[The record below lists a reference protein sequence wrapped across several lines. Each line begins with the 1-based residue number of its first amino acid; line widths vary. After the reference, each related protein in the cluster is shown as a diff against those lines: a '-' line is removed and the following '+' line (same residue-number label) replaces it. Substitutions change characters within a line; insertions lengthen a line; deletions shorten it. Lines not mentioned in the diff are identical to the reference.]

1 MERKKKFCS
10 CRLAAHQESGR
21 VRWCVGHERDWQTK
35 LKRLVFVPIILLPI
49 LIFVIFLTRYA
60 TVSNAADKNVIS
72 MKKFDESEIL
82 DDEDRREVLK
92 DAKTSYVPEILD
104 NNTNVKPRHK
114 REVMLDQQNYSNY
127 DEEIYNYTDIDY
139 FAKFETNT
147 LQWRLSLPIDQDGND
162 LKPEEGDNK
171 FAIASANKSSESTLF
186 WKSKLNYHQIRD
198 LQASTMKKYMNE
210 SANPCEDF
218 YEFACGNW
226 NKYHSI
232 PADRTSYDTFE
243 MLRENLDIVLKNLLS
258 EPIEEEENYFLNST
272 NRNRTMKAAVKAKF
286 FYKSCMNEERLGQRG
301 QRPLIKL
308 LDKLGGWPIIQPDWD
323 DTNFSLEELMANLKL
338 FNNDILITEWIGP
351 DIINSK
357 NYIIQIDQT
366 TLGLPGRSYF
376 LDPSYSKYLDAY
388 KAFILS
394 VSTILGAPLTEALQ
408 DVNDLISF
416 ETKLATIMVPSE
428 NRRNVTDLYLKT
440 SIGALRNYFP
450 QFDWV
455 HYFNIVL
462 GREVD
467 LEEPIACYCMDYLYK
482 LFDILNN
489 TPPRTIANYLIWR
502 FVRHRTNN
510 MDDRFLV
517 AKQRFYFVLFG
528 REQSPPRWQFCVSQV
543 NSNMGM
549 ALGSLFVK
557 KYFDENSK
565 NDTLEMTKRLQEAF
579 RLILKENKWLGDH
592 TKDYAR
598 MKIDKMNLKIGYP
611 NFLLN
616 EDELSERYDDVEAHP
631 DYFFENTLSI
641 LRHLT
646 RIEQTKIGTEVNKT
660 IWGTAPA
667 VVNAYYSRNKNQIIF
682 PAGILQPPF
691 YHKHFPKSLNFGGI
705 GVVIGHEITHG
716 FDDKGR
722 LFDQYG
728 NLQQWWKE
736 DSIYN
741 FHQRAKCMIDQ
752 YNSYIIPDVD
762 TYMDGFIT
770 QGENIADNGG
780 LKQAF
785 RAYEMWISN
794 NPDADEQL
802 PGINLTG
809 KQLFFLNFA
818 QVWCGKQRIDAVKSR
833 LKIAVHS
840 PGIFRVIGTLSNS
853 EDFARI
859 YSCPI
864 NSGMNPSEKCSLW

>member
-10 CRLAAHQESGR
+10 CRLAPYQETGR
-21 VRWCVGHERDWQTK
+21 VRWCVGHEKDWQTK

-49 LIFVIFLTRYA
+49 VIFVIFLTRH
-60 TVSNAADKNVIS
+60 TGTETAADNAIS
-72 MKKFDESEIL
+72 MNKFDQNELLE
-82 DDEDRREVLK
+82 DEDRRDVLK
-92 DAKTSYVPEILD
+92 DAKTSYVPDVL
-104 NNTNVKPRHK
+104 NNNSTTNGRRK
-114 REVMLDQQNYSNY
+114 REVTLHQQN
-127 DEEIYNYTDIDY
+127 
-139 FAKFETNT
+139 
-147 LQWRLSLPIDQDGND
+147 LSLPTKQDGNG
-162 LKPEEGDNK
+162 LEPTLEESPEIPD
-171 FAIASANKSSESTLF
+171 ESTLF
-186 WKSKLNYHQIRD
+186 WKSKLDYYQIRE
-198 LQASTMKKYMNE
+198 LQATTMKKYMNI
-210 SANPCEDF
+210 SSDPCDDF

-258 EPIEEEENYFLNST
+258 EPIDDEEVHYMNTTFF
-272 NRNRTMKAAVKAKF
+272 NRTMKATTKAKF
-286 FYKSCMNEERLGQRG
+286 FYKSCMNEERLKQRG
-301 QRPLIKL
+301 EKPLMKL
-308 LDKLGGWPIIQPDWD
+308 LDDLGGWPIIQPDWD
-323 DTNFSLEELMANLKL
+323 DTSFQVEELMANLKL
-338 FNNDILITEWIGP
+338 YNNDILIMEWIGP

-366 TLGLPGRSYF
+366 SLGLPGRSYF

-388 KAFILS
+388 KAFILA
-394 VSTILGAPLTEALQ
+394 VSTILGAPLTEAVE
-408 DVNDLISF
+408 DVNDLINF

-440 SIGALRNYFP
+440 NIGALRNYFP

-455 HYFNIVL
+455 HYFRIVL
-462 GREVD
+462 GRDVD

-482 LFDILNN
+482 LFDILNQ

-510 MDDRFLV
+510 LDNRFLV

-528 REQSPPRWQFCVSQV
+528 REKAPPRWQFCVSQV
-543 NSNMGM
+543 NTNMGM
-549 ALGSLFVK
+549 ALGSLFVR

-565 NDTLEMTKRLQEAF
+565 NDTLEMTKHLQEAF

-592 TKDYAR
+592 TKNYAR
-598 MKIDKMNLKIGYP
+598 KKIDKMNLKIGYP
-611 NFLLN
+611 DFLLD
-616 EDELSERYDDVEAHP
+616 EDELSDRYYDVDAHP

-660 IWGTAPA
+660 TWRTAPA

-785 RAYEMWISN
+785 RAYEMWSKY
-794 NPDADEQL
+794 NPEADETL

-809 KQLFFLNFA
+809 RQLFFLNFA
-818 QVWCGKQRIDAVKSR
+818 QVWCGKQRIDTVKSR
-833 LKIAVHS
+833 LKVAVHS

-859 YSCPI
+859 YNCPI

>member
-1 MERKKKFCS
+1 MEKKKNFCS

-21 VRWCVGHERDWQTK
+21 VRWCVGHEKDWQIK

-49 LIFVIFLTRYA
+49 VIFIVFLTRYSSLA
-60 TVSNAADKNVIS
+60 SGNDNNLIS
-72 MKKFDESEIL
+72 MKKFDETEIL
-82 DDEDRREVLK
+82 EDEDRRDLLK
-92 DAKTSYVPEILD
+92 DVKTSYVPELLN
-104 NNTNVKPRHK
+104 NNTFTKIRQK
-114 REVMLDQQNYSNY
+114 REVTLSQENFTDYEELRNDTELEFYKNFESKSLEWTEGNDLFELDQSQLAPPSPNKSHALFWNSRLNY
-127 DEEIYNYTDIDY
+127 DE
-139 FAKFETNT
+139 
-147 LQWRLSLPIDQDGND
+147 
-162 LKPEEGDNK
+162 
-171 FAIASANKSSESTLF
+171 
-186 WKSKLNYHQIRD
+186 IRE
-198 LQASTMKKYMNE
+198 LQASTMRKYMNE
-210 SANPCEDF
+210 SADPCEDF
-218 YEFACGNW
+218 YEYACGNW
-226 NKYHSI
+226 NKYHTI

-243 MLRENLDIVLKNLLS
+243 MLRENLDTVLRNLLS
-258 EPIEEEENYFLNST
+258 EAMDKEYYFT
-272 NRNRTMKAAVKAKF
+272 NGTMKAADKARF
-286 FYKSCMNEERLGQRG
+286 FYRSCMNEERLESRG
-301 QRPLIKL
+301 EKPLIKL
-308 LDKLGGWPIIQPDWD
+308 LDELGGWPIIQPDWD
-323 DTNFSLEELMANLKL
+323 DTNFKLEELMANLKL
-338 FNNDILITEWIGP
+338 YNNDILITEWIGP

-376 LDPSYSKYLDAY
+376 LDPSYSKYLRAY
-388 KAFILS
+388 KVFILAVAS
-394 VSTILGAPLTEALQ
+394 ILGAPLNEAIQ
-408 DVNDLISF
+408 DVNDVITF
-416 ETKLATIMVPSE
+416 ETKLANIMVPSE

-440 SIGALRNYFP
+440 SIGALQKIFP

-455 HYFNIVL
+455 HYFSIVL
-462 GREVD
+462 GKEAE
-467 LEEPIACYCMDYLYK
+467 LEESVACYCMDYLHK
-482 LFDILNN
+482 LFDILAH
-489 TPPRTIANYLIWR
+489 TTPRTVSNYLIWR

-510 MDDRFLV
+510 LDNRFLM
-517 AKQRFYFVLFG
+517 AKQRFYHVLFG
-528 REQSPPRWQFCVSQV
+528 REKSPPRWQFCVSQV

-565 NDTLEMTKRLQEAF
+565 NDTLEMTKQLQEAF
-579 RLILKENKWLGDH
+579 RLILKENKWLGDD

-611 NFLLN
+611 DFLLDQ
-616 EDELSERYDDVEAHP
+616 DELSEKYYDVDAHP

-646 RIEQTKIGTEVNKT
+646 RIEQRKIGTEVNKT
-660 IWGTAPA
+660 TWGTAPA

-722 LFDQYG
+722 LFDHYG

-785 RAYEMWISN
+785 RAYETWLKH
-794 NPDADEQL
+794 NPDADETL

-809 KQLFFLNFA
+809 RQLFFLNFA
-818 QVWCGKQRIDAVKSR
+818 QVWCGKQRIDTVKSR
-833 LKIAVHS
+833 LKVAVHA
-840 PGIFRVIGTLSNS
+840 PGIFRVIGSLSNS
-853 EDFARI
+853 EDFAKI
-859 YSCPI
+859 YNCPI

>member
-1 MERKKKFCS
+1 METKKNFCS

-21 VRWCVGHERDWQTK
+21 VRWCVGHEKDWQIK
-35 LKRLVFVPIILLPI
+35 LKRMVFVPIILLPI
-49 LIFVIFLTRYA
+49 VIFIVFLTRYTA
-60 TVSNAADKNVIS
+60 VASGNDKNIIS
-72 MKKFDESEIL
+72 MKKFDETEL
-82 DDEDRREVLK
+82 LEDEDRRDLLK
-92 DAKTSYVPEILD
+92 DARTSYAPEILN
-104 NNTNVKPRHK
+104 NNTDIKRRQK
-114 REVMLDQQNYSNY
+114 REVTLHQENFTDY
-127 DEEIYNYTDIDY
+127 EELRNDTDLEY
-139 FAKFETNT
+139 YKHLESKT
-147 LQWRLSLPIDQDGND
+147 LQWTDGNELFETD
-162 LKPEEGDNK
+162 QSQTTPPYLNNSD
-171 FAIASANKSSESTLF
+171 ALF
-186 WKSKLNYHQIRD
+186 WNSRLNYEEIRE
-198 LQASTMKKYMNE
+198 LQASTMRKYMNE
-210 SANPCEDF
+210 SADPCEDF
-218 YEFACGNW
+218 YEYACGNW
-226 NKYHSI
+226 NKYHTI

-243 MLRENLDIVLKNLLS
+243 MLRENLDIVLRNLLS
-258 EPIEEEENYFLNST
+258 EAMDEEYYFT
-272 NRNRTMKAAVKAKF
+272 NTTFNRTMGAVDKARF
-286 FYKSCMNEERLGQRG
+286 FYRSCMNEERLESRG
-301 QRPLIKL
+301 EKPLIKL
-308 LDKLGGWPIIQPDWD
+308 LDELGGWPIIQSDWD
-323 DTNFSLEELMANLKL
+323 DTNFKLEELMANLKL
-338 FNNDILITEWIGP
+338 YNNDILITEWIGP

-376 LDPSYSKYLDAY
+376 LDPSYSKYLRAY
-388 KAFILS
+388 KVFILAVAS
-394 VSTILGAPLTEALQ
+394 ILGAPLNEAIQ
-408 DVNDLISF
+408 DVNDVITF
-416 ETKLATIMVPSE
+416 ETKLANIMVPSE

-440 SIGALRNYFP
+440 SIGALQKIFP

-455 HYFNIVL
+455 HYFSIVL
-462 GREVD
+462 GKEVD
-467 LEEPIACYCMDYLYK
+467 LEEPIACYCMDFLHK
-482 LFDILNN
+482 LFDIIAH
-489 TPPRTIANYLIWR
+489 TPPRTISNYLIWR

-510 MDDRFLV
+510 LDKRFLM
-517 AKQRFYFVLFG
+517 AKQRFYHVLFG
-528 REQSPPRWQFCVSQV
+528 REKSPPRWQFCVSQV

-579 RLILKENKWLGDH
+579 RLILKENKWLGDD

-611 NFLLN
+611 DFLLDQ
-616 EDELSERYDDVEAHP
+616 DELSEKYYDVDAHP
-631 DYFFENTLSI
+631 QYFFENTLSI

-646 RIEQTKIGTEVNKT
+646 RIEQKKIGTEVNKT
-660 IWGTAPA
+660 TWGTAPA

-722 LFDQYG
+722 LFDHYG

-785 RAYEMWISN
+785 KAYEMWLKQ
-794 NPDADEQL
+794 NPDVDETL

-809 KQLFFLNFA
+809 RQLFFLNFA
-818 QVWCGKQRIDAVKSR
+818 QVWCGKQRIDTVKSR
-833 LKIAVHS
+833 LKVAVHA
-840 PGIFRVIGTLSNS
+840 PGIFRVIGSLSNS
-853 EDFARI
+853 EDFAKI
-859 YSCPI
+859 YNCPPD
-864 NSGMNPSEKCSLW
+864 SGMNPSEKCSLW

>member
-1 MERKKKFCS
+1 
-10 CRLAAHQESGR
+10 
-21 VRWCVGHERDWQTK
+21 
-35 LKRLVFVPIILLPI
+35 
-49 LIFVIFLTRYA
+49 
-60 TVSNAADKNVIS
+60 
-72 MKKFDESEIL
+72 
-82 DDEDRREVLK
+82 
-92 DAKTSYVPEILD
+92 
-104 NNTNVKPRHK
+104 
-114 REVMLDQQNYSNY
+114 
-127 DEEIYNYTDIDY
+127 
-139 FAKFETNT
+139 
-147 LQWRLSLPIDQDGND
+147 
-162 LKPEEGDNK
+162 
-171 FAIASANKSSESTLF
+171 
-186 WKSKLNYHQIRD
+186 
-198 LQASTMKKYMNE
+198 MKKYMNE
-210 SANPCEDF
+210 SMDPCEDF

-226 NKYHSI
+226 KKYHSI

-243 MLRENLDIVLKNLLS
+243 MLRENLDVVLRNLLS
-258 EPIEEEENYFLNST
+258 EPIDEEENYLLNST
-272 NRNRTMKAAVKAKF
+272 LYNKTTKAAVKAKF
-286 FYKSCMNEERLGQRG
+286 FYKSCMNEERLKQRAEK
-301 QRPLIKL
+301 PLIKL
-308 LDKLGGWPIIQPDWD
+308 LNELGGWPIIQPDWD
-323 DTNFSLEELMANLKL
+323 DTNFDLEKLMADLKL

-376 LDPSYSKYLDAY
+376 LDASYSKYLDAY

-394 VSTILGAPLTEALQ
+394 VATILGAPMTEAVQ
-408 DVNDLISF
+408 DVNDLITF
-416 ETKLATIMVPSE
+416 ETKLANIMIPSE

-455 HYFNIVL
+455 HYFSIIL
-462 GREVD
+462 GKEVD
-467 LEEPIACYCMDYLYK
+467 LEEPVACYCMDYLYK
-482 LFDILNN
+482 LFDILKH
-489 TPPRTIANYLIWR
+489 TPPRTITNYLVWR

-510 MDDRFLV
+510 LDNRFLM
-517 AKQRFYFVLFG
+517 AKQRFYYVLFG

-565 NDTLEMTKRLQEAF
+565 NDASTLEMTKRLQEAF
-579 RLILKENKWLGDH
+579 RQILKENKWLGDH

-598 MKIDKMNLKIGYP
+598 KKIDKMNLKIGYP
-611 NFLLN
+611 DFLLN
-616 EDELSERYDDVEAHP
+616 IDELGKKYYDVDAHP

-646 RIEQTKIGTEVNKT
+646 KIEQMKI
-660 IWGTAPA
+660 
-667 VVNAYYSRNKNQIIF
+667 
-682 PAGILQPPF
+682 
-691 YHKHFPKSLNFGGI
+691 
-705 GVVIGHEITHG
+705 
-716 FDDKGR
+716 GR

-736 DSIYN
+736 ESIYN

-785 RAYEMWISN
+785 KAYEMWLRN
-794 NPDADEQL
+794 NPGADETL

-809 KQLFFLNFA
+809 RQLFFLNFA
-818 QVWCGKQRIDAVKSR
+818 QVWCGKQRIDTVKSR
-833 LKIAVHS
+833 LKVAVHS

-853 EDFARI
+853 EDFARV
-859 YSCPI
+859 YNCPLD
-864 NSGMNPSEKCSLW
+864 SAMNPSEKCSL